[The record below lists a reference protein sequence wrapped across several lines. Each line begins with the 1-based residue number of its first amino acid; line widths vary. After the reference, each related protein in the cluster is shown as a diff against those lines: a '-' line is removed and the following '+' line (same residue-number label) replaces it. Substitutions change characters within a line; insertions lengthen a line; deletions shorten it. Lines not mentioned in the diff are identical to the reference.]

1 VKGERS
7 LNGVATPSRVVA
19 PQAEGTTHFR
29 NFSLFTFHLSQ
40 ISLPPRTD
48 LDTVRPQICKDLR
61 DWLLV
66 GMSFIG
72 C

>member
-1 VKGERS
+1 MQRPFRLREAYG
-7 LNGVATPSRVVA
+7 ATGRPGSA
-19 PQAEGTTHFR
+19 TIFR
-29 NFSLFTFHLSQ
+29 NLSPFTFHLSQ
-40 ISLPPRTD
+40 ISLPRSAD
-48 LDTVRPQICKDLR
+48 LDTVRPKLCKDLR